1 MQNTRRAVVYDG
13 DYEVMN
19 EKVRNARE
27 EAEREKEA
35 VSRMLEANRAK
46 KAANGDTSD
55 GSSGTLDET
64 G

>member
-1 MQNTRRAVVYDG
+1 
-13 DYEVMN
+13 MN